1 MKKIIVFLREYLEI
15 SIQEAKGALLLFTI
29 IVFSLAVTFTYSN
42 FSSSNQSE
50 IAIEEYGDIPIPEK
64 NEENFRSLK
73 DYSSTSIN
81 KKNYQEKTFKRFNF
95 DPNIAS
101 EQQLVDLGFPSYTAK
116 TIIKYRSK
124 GGKFKIKEDLLKIY
138 SLKPALYESL
148 ESLILLP
155 TKIVEKKYD
164 KQENVLISLDQKVPI
179 AMDFEKNKKRI
190 VKFDINKADT
200 SQLIQINGIGSVLAK
215 RIIKYRDLL
224 GGFLYFDQI
233 QQTYGI
239 KPEVLNELAK
249 NVFIGT
255 EIKKIKINQLT
266 NQKHPYLNYNQIRII
281 NAYKKQ
287 HGDFKTLDDLK
298 EIKILD
304 ENTIS
309 KIGPYLDFE
318 N

>member
-1 MKKIIVFLREYLEI
+1 MNKIIVFLREHLEM
-15 SIQEAKGALLLFTI
+15 SIHEAKGALLLFTI
-29 IVFSLAVTFTYSN
+29 IVFSLAVTFSYSN
-42 FSSSNQSE
+42 FSSGNQSE
-50 IAIEEYGDIPIPEK
+50 IVIEEYGDIPIPEK

-73 DYSSTSIN
+73 NYSSTL
-81 KKNYQEKTFKRFNF
+81 KNEKNNPEKIFKRFNF

-101 EQQLVDLGFPSYTAK
+101 EQQLIDLGFPSYTAK
-116 TIIKYRSK
+116 TILKYRSK

-138 SLKPALYESL
+138 SLKPSLYESL

-155 TKIVEKKYD
+155 SKIVEKKYD
-164 KQENVLISLDQKVPI
+164 NQENVLISSDQKIPI
-179 AMDFEKNKKRI
+179 AKDFEKSKKGI

-224 GGFLYFDQI
+224 GGFFYLDQI
-233 QQTYGI
+233 QETYGI
-239 KPEVLNELAK
+239 KPEVFRELIK

-266 NQKHPYLNYNQIRII
+266 NQRHPYLNFNQIRII
-281 NAYKKQ
+281 NVYKKQ

-304 ENTIS
+304 EITIS

-318 N
+318 H